1 MKKDKKRK
9 ISFNSLKKLYKYIH
23 PYKTSFYIGL
33 VFLLLT
39 GFASL
44 IFPKLVG
51 DLVDG
56 SSSSPDKID
65 QIAIYLFILFTAQA
79 IFSYFR
85 IVLFVGVA
93 EKALSKLRQ
102 DTFNHLIR
110 LPISFFSNSKVGEL
124 NSRIS
129 ADITLLQETFT
140 TTFAEFIRQIIII
153 IGGIAFLSYI
163 SIKLTLFMLAVFPV
177 IIILA
182 VIFGRKIKGYSKKV
196 QKEIAQ
202 SNNIVEEALQGI
214 RIVKSFTNE
223 AFENL
228 KYKNKTDEV
237 AKTAIIGGKYRGAFA
252 SFIILCVFGSIISVI
267 WFGTKQ
273 VHSEG
278 LKMGELFSFVLYTV
292 FIGASVGG
300 MADLYSKIQK
310 AIGAS
315 EDLLEIHELSGE
327 DISESENK
335 TKLEG
340 VLEFK
345 EVSFNY
351 EERTNNQ
358 VLNNINFNVKKSEN
372 IAIVGPSGAGKSTI
386 TSLILHFHEVTEGE
400 ILIDGKNINDYN
412 INYLRHNI
420 GIVPQDTFLFGG
432 TIKENIEYGKI
443 GSSKDE
449 IIEASKKANA
459 HSFIEEFEDGYNT
472 LVGERGVQLSGGQRQ
487 RIAIART
494 ILKDQSILILDEAT
508 SSLDSESENQVQIAI
523 NELMKNRTTI
533 VIAHRLSTIK
543 DADKILVLDKGEIVE
558 SGTHSELCNL
568 ENGVYNKL
576 SKFQSFIQ

>member
-1 MKKDKKRK
+1 
-9 ISFNSLKKLYKYIH
+9 
-23 PYKTSFYIGL
+23 
-33 VFLLLT
+33 
-39 GFASL
+39 
-44 IFPKLVG
+44 
-51 DLVDG
+51 
-56 SSSSPDKID
+56 
-65 QIAIYLFILFTAQA
+65 
-79 IFSYFR
+79 
-85 IVLFVGVA
+85 
-93 EKALSKLRQ
+93 
-102 DTFNHLIR
+102 
-110 LPISFFSNSKVGEL
+110 
-124 NSRIS
+124 
-129 ADITLLQETFT
+129 
-140 TTFAEFIRQIIII
+140 
-153 IGGIAFLSYI
+153 
-163 SIKLTLFMLAVFPV
+163 
-177 IIILA
+177 
-182 VIFGRKIKGYSKKV
+182 
-196 QKEIAQ
+196 
-202 SNNIVEEALQGI
+202 
-214 RIVKSFTNE
+214 
-223 AFENL
+223 
-228 KYKNKTDEV
+228 
-237 AKTAIIGGKYRGAFA
+237 
-252 SFIILCVFGSIISVI
+252 
-267 WFGTKQ
+267 
-273 VHSEG
+273 
-278 LKMGELFSFVLYTV
+278 MGELFSFVLYTV

-494 ILKDQSILILDEAT
+494 ILKDPSILILDEAT